1 MCCHAAL
8 FFLTCVDHPAA
19 VVPASARTSWAGRDA
34 LLAALRSPRRAAR
47 VLLALAKGHWCRL
60 SCRIR
65 GVRFEAGRNLRVF
78 GSLSIRGPGLVRFG
92 NDVVVDMLVTPWTYT
107 REAIIEIGNGV
118 FLNGARFGCASRIAV
133 DADSMIGESS
143 LLDTNFHSTS
153 RSRRHDDS
161 VSVRVAPVAI
171 GANVW
176 IAAGAGVL
184 PGTRIGDNSVVGFG
198 AVCSGEYPA
207 DAIIAAPRAEVI
219 RRID

>member
-1 MCCHAAL
+1 M
-8 FFLTCVDHPAA
+8 DRPAA
-19 VVPASARTSWAGRDA
+19 IVPSSATAPLPGRSAFLSA
-34 LLAALRSPRRAAR
+34 LHSPRKALR
-47 VLLALAKGHWCRL
+47 VLVALAKGHWCRL
-60 SCRIR
+60 GCRIR

-92 NDVVVDMLVTPWTYT
+92 NDVVVDMVVTPWTYT
-107 REAIIEIGNGV
+107 TEAVIDIGHGV

-133 DADSMIGESS
+133 GADSMIGESS

-153 RSRRHDDS
+153 RSRRHDDG
-161 VSVRVAPVAI
+161 VSVRVAPVVI

-219 RRID
+219 RGID